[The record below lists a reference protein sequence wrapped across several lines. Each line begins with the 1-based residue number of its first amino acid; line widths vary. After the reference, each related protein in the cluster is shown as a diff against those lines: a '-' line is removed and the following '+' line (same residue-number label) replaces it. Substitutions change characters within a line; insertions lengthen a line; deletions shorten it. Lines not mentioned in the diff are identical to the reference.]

1 MKKMMMAMMAAAL
14 AGVFVLAGCGGGG
27 GKIHV
32 VSREDGSGTRGAF
45 IELTGIQ
52 AKKGSERVDRTTSAV
67 TVSNSTAVVMSTV
80 KDDTGA
86 IGYISLGSLDKSV
99 KAVKVDGVAPSVKT
113 VKDGSYHLSRPFNIV
128 TKGNLSAPAKDFIAF
143 ILSADGQKVIEK
155 NGYIAVATGSTY
167 AGAKPAG
174 KVTVGGSSSVTPV
187 MEKLKEAYQKVNPN
201 AKIEVQE
208 SDSSTGIAGAAEG
221 TFDIGMASRELED
234 DERAK
239 GIKTTKIAMDG
250 IAVIVNRDN
259 RVEALTT
266 QAICNIYTGKTTD
279 WRSLQ

>member
-1 MKKMMMAMMAAAL
+1 M
-14 AGVFVLAGCGGGG
+14 
-27 GKIHV
+27 
-32 VSREDGSGTRGAF
+32 
-45 IELTGIQ
+45 
-52 AKKGSERVDRTTSAV
+52 

-155 NGYIAVATGSTY
+155 NGYIAVATGSAY

-201 AKIEVQE
+201 TKIEVQE

-234 DERAK
+234 DEQAK

-279 WRSLQ
+279 WRSIQ